1 MTELGEHKKML
12 SADEQ
17 ATLVEALMAI
27 RSKVCWK
34 PGKDFVHHQKR
45 QSMGHLPA
53 SCSLAGYEEQIYD
66 IVRNGQNIVYLYDF
80 SGIYFYAVRG
90 FKADNEW
97 LVIFGRGGV
106 METAFPPENMDEY
119 LTTRGFVL
127 LGRVEEVLRWTKEA
141 HT

>member
-1 MTELGEHKKML
+1 MTELDDHKNML

-34 PGKDFVHHQKR
+34 PGKDVVHHQKR
-45 QSMGHLPA
+45 QNMGHLPA
-53 SCSLAGYEEQIYD
+53 SCSLAGYE
-66 IVRNGQNIVYLYDF
+66 
-80 SGIYFYAVRG
+80 
-90 FKADNEW
+90 
-97 LVIFGRGGV
+97 
-106 METAFPPENMDEY
+106 EY